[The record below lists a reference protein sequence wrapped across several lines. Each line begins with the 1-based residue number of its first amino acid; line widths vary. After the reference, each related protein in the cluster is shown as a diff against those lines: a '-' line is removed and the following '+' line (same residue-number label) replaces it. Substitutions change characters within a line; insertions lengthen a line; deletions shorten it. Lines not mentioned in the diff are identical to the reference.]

1 MCHHDVWILSDHGL
15 GDGDQLTLVLTLDA
29 EPSWAI
35 SKYARGLKRCLFRNR
50 YTVYKPVYYIIY
62 IYICEG
68 IFFHGH
74 VEIKVFEDIGSGFLV
89 KSWSWEGSVEFT
101 EGD

>member
-1 MCHHDVWILSDHGL
+1 MLVDLRDASFAIDILYINL
-15 GDGDQLTLVLTLDA
+15 YITL
-29 EPSWAI
+29 
-35 SKYARGLKRCLFRNR
+35 
-50 YTVYKPVYYIIY
+50 Y